1 MKKNCFYNVLF
12 IAIFFLSYNICFS
25 QKSKEKPLDSAL
37 EANSEK
43 WKVKQHRPMF
53 GIAKPSFGTYATI
66 DAKKLDSPVIRRKT
80 KDGSATEVS
89 FSSEGWDLDI
99 SKFQTFEKKKA
110 YMMKMATG
118 EDTIEVVF
126 AVHAISKEKSQTF
139 AGKLLSKND
148 EGKDETLAYKK
159 IISGI
164 IVTGLDSTYSKFYL
178 EDYLSTTQT
187 TNNFSE
193 KKSPITQGYILAAND
208 SLFTEPIMH
217 SVGKPAD
224 KYFFEWQRG
233 IFINNK
239 NDTRIAAL
247 KFTDGQSPFYI
258 WIRKDIESRLQQA
271 IAAFFTVLIGTM
283 DL

>member
-1 MKKNCFYNVLF
+1 MKNTVL
-12 IAIFFLSYNICFS
+12 IPYMLTAVFFFCSTISFS
-25 QKSKEKPLDSAL
+25 QKNKEKPLDSAL

-43 WKVKQHRPMF
+43 WKVKQHRPLF
-53 GIAKPSFGTYATI
+53 GIAKPSFGTYITI
-66 DAKKLDSPVIRRKT
+66 DAIKLDSPVIRRKT
-80 KDGSATEVS
+80 KDGSATEIS
-89 FSSEGWDLDI
+89 FSSQGWDLDI
-99 SKFQTFEKKKA
+99 SKFQTLEKKKI
-110 YMMKMATG
+110 YMLKMATG
-118 EDTIEVVF
+118 TDTMEVMF

-148 EGKDETLAYKK
+148 EGKDEILAYKK

-164 IVTGLDSTYSKFYL
+164 ITTRLDSAYSKFYL

-187 TNNFSE
+187 AERFSE
-193 KKSPITQGYILAAND
+193 KPSITQGYILTGTD

-217 SVGKPAD
+217 AVGKPSD

-233 IFINNK
+233 IFINST
-239 NDTRIAAL
+239 NDVRIAAL

-258 WIRKDIESRLQQA
+258 WIRKDIEAHVQQS
-271 IAAFFTVLIGTM
+271 IAAFFSILIGTM